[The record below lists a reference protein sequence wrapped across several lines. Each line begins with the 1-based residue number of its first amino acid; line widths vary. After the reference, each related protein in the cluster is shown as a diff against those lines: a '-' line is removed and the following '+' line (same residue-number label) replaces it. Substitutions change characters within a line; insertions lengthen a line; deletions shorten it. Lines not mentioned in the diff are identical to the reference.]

1 MAACSAADTV
11 RTMLTRP
18 VRRRRRRSRR
28 PMTADSRGV
37 RSLRYQRRKGYVV
50 ECFMMLQSYNT
61 KYPLEL

>member
-11 RTMLTRP
+11 RTMQMRP

-37 RSLRYQRRKGYVV
+37 SGLRYQRRKGYVV
-50 ECFMMLQSYNT
+50 ECFITPQSYNT

>member
-18 VRRRRRRSRR
+18 VRRRRRSRR

-37 RSLRYQRRKGYVV
+37 RGLRYQRRNGYVV

-61 KYPLEL
+61 KYLLEL

>member
-11 RTMLTRP
+11 RTTWTRP
-18 VRRRRRRSRR
+18 VRRRRRSRR

-37 RSLRYQRRKGYVV
+37 RGLRYQRRKGYVL
-50 ECFMMLQSYNT
+50 ECFITPQSYNT

>member
-18 VRRRRRRSRR
+18 VRRRRRSRR

-37 RSLRYQRRKGYVV
+37 RGLRYQRRKGYVV
-50 ECFMMLQSYNT
+50 ECVIALQSYNT
-61 KYPLEL
+61 KYPLGL

>member
-1 MAACSAADTV
+1 MAACSAADMV
-11 RTMLTRP
+11 RTMQTRP

-37 RSLRYQRRKGYVV
+37 RGLRYQRQNGYVL

>member
-18 VRRRRRRSRR
+18 VRRRRRSRR

-37 RSLRYQRRKGYVV
+37 RGRRYQRRKGYVL

-61 KYPLEL
+61 KYPLGL